1 MTGFLKTIRLIRL
14 IRIAP
19 KLQKFSEYGIALLL
33 LLLALFGLVGH
44 WLACVFYAIA
54 YIERPTLPEPKYSW
68 LDHLAEKYNM
78 PYHENNSESGPDLKS
93 KYITALFFTLT
104 SLTSVNLY
112 IYNFEI
118 NTNKIYFCLNERS
131 VLVMFRQL
139 QIGRK
144 YFQ

>member
-1 MTGFLKTIRLIRL
+1 MKITRLIRL
-14 IRIAP
+14 IRIFP
-19 KLQKFSEYGIALLL
+19 KLQKFSDYGIAMLLL
-33 LLLALFGLVGH
+33 LMAAFALVGH

-104 SLTSVNLY
+104 SLTSVGFGNVSPTTNWEKIFSIASMLLGCKLCFFTY
-112 IYNFEI
+112 L
-118 NTNKIYFCLNERS
+118 TNKAYFLT
-131 VLVMFRQL
+131 
-139 QIGRK
+139 
-144 YFQ
+144 